1 MTQTN
6 DSASPSHPSQF
17 SLIKRMLIGATI
29 GLALISFFV
38 FGVDQPNPAW
48 GKYWMIK
55 PLIITPLAG
64 AMCGLSNYIIMGYY
78 SVVGLNRTVAM
89 IISGVIFL
97 IGLWMGIVLGL
108 NGTMWN

>member
-6 DSASPSHPSQF
+6 DSTSQPSQF
-17 SLIKRMLIGATI
+17 SLAKRMMIGAGI
-29 GLALISFFV
+29 GFALISFFV
-38 FGVDQPNPAW
+38 FGVDQPNPEW

-64 AMCGLSNYIIMGYY
+64 AMCGLSNYIIMSYY
-78 SVVGLNRTVAM
+78 HVVGLNRIVAM
-89 IISGVIFL
+89 IVSAVVFL